1 MAAVSEL
8 FIDCG
13 SPGQQAKRGRSHTH
27 GGKVGAAGGALTIA
41 AVTVAHIEGLS
52 STFVTNR
59 ATGAA
64 TSKGN
69 RHRRPPGECVARGN
83 GFSEGR
89 EEARHARA
97 HSF

>member
-8 FIDCG
+8 FIYCG
-13 SPGQQAKRGRSHTH
+13 SPCQKAKWGRGHPR

-41 AVTVAHIEGLS
+41 AVTFAHIEGLS
-52 STFVTNR
+52 SPFVTNR

-64 TSKGN
+64 PRKEN
-69 RHRRPPGECVARGN
+69 RHGKPPEEYAARGN
-83 GFSEGR
+83 GFSAGR
-89 EEARHARA
+89 EEARHSRA

>member
-13 SPGQQAKRGRSHTH
+13 SPCHKAKRGRDHTH
-27 GGKVGAAGGALTIA
+27 GGKVGAAGGALAIA

-59 ATGAA
+59 ATGAT

-69 RHRRPPGECVARGN
+69 RHEKPPGKYAARSN
-83 GFSEGR
+83 GFSAGR
-89 EEARHARA
+89 EEARHSRA
-97 HSF
+97 NSF